1 MNGSMQEPPKAGPV
15 KDRQMARWN
24 AVRNESATQ
33 AEALRSQ
40 IEHLKEL
47 SENLQDELVKAEKLK
62 EGLER
67 SGAARRRVGHARGR
81 QGTSASRS
89 AGSGVPRGT
98 GRGGHPITAL
108 VADDHAM
115 VREGMAQMLSLND
128 DIEVI
133 AQAGDG
139 REAVALAKET
149 RPDVVILDVEMPVM
163 GAQAALKKLL
173 EFPSPPKVI
182 VVTVFA
188 DRRLVRE
195 LLALGASA
203 FLSKSSSSQDLIS
216 TVRSVV
222 QAPHGDDDNVT
233 VTVPRADYDSE
244 GPAESEL
251 SRREA
256 EVLLLVARGAG
267 NKELAGNLHLSE
279 TTVKRH
285 LSNVYDKLG
294 VRTRGEAVSR
304 AVSEGWISSWDIAR
318 EG

>member
-1 MNGSMQEPPKAGPV
+1 MRKPSKTETGKSRERKTGSGRAAG
-15 KDRQMARWN
+15 A
-24 AVRNESATQ
+24 ESDAQ
-33 AEALRSQ
+33 HEALRSQ
-40 IEHLKEL
+40 IERLKNLSQDLQEEL
-47 SENLQDELVKAEKLK
+47 ARAELLK
-62 EGLER
+62 DGME
-67 SGAARRRVGHARGR
+67 SGEARTARPDPGRRDASPSSPVGPGMPRGAGR
-81 QGTSASRS
+81 QIR
-89 AGSGVPRGT
+89 V
-98 GRGGHPITAL
+98 L

-115 VREGMAQMLSLND
+115 VREGMVQMLSLHD
-128 DIEVI
+128 DVVVVAE
-133 AQAGDG
+133 AGDG
-139 REAVALAKET
+139 REAVALAREVA
-149 RPDVVILDVEMPVM
+149 PDVAILDVEMPVM

-182 VVTVFA
+182 IVTVFA

-195 LLALGASA
+195 LLGLGASA

-222 QAPHGDDDNVT
+222 QAPHTEGDNVI
-233 VTVPRADYDSE
+233 VTVPRANFDAE

-256 EVLLLVARGAG
+256 EVLLMVARGAG
-267 NKELAGNLHLSE
+267 NKEVAETLHLSE

-294 VRTRGEAVSR
+294 VHTRGEAVSR
-304 AVSEGWISSWDIAR
+304 AVSEGWISSWDISR